1 MENERQSGNGFW
13 MGFFVGGLA
22 GAVLLYFLGTKEG
35 KKLAEELKGKGGEL
49 LDQLGE
55 EIEDLEGK
63 AVEVK
68 EKIGGQAMDKLDEAL
83 IKLEE
88 KQDLAREATS
98 NFRKRFFLKNGKK
111 LA

>member
-13 MGFFVGGLA
+13 FGLFFGGLL
-22 GAVLLYFLGTKEG
+22 GALIIYLLGTKEG
-35 KKLAEELKGKGGEL
+35 KKLAENLKDKGGDL
-49 LDQLGE
+49 LDQLSE

-83 IKLEE
+83 VKLEE

-98 NFRKRFFLKNGKK
+98 NFRKRFFRKNGKK
-111 LA
+111 LT